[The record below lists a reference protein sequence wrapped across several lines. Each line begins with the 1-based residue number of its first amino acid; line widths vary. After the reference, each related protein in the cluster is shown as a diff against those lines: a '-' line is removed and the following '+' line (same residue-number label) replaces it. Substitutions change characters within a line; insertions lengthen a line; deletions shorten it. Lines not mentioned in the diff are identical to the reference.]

1 MNTYLFTDFSLT
13 PGLDSKYDAILKPAT
28 GPLPYRLTNDYLF
41 KALFQ
46 KSPAALRGLICAL
59 LDLQPESIVSCEI
72 LNPIILGDQI
82 DEKDCILDIRLVLN
96 SNLKLNIELQ
106 IDNMKNWPQRS
117 VYYTSRMYTELAPG
131 QDYKEALPCIH
142 IGILNESPFDD
153 HSVFLSKYYLTDI
166 SSGHIYTSDFSIIML
181 NLSEI
186 DHATEAQKQSDL
198 YQWAKLFLA
207 TEYEEVKEMSKNSP
221 VLKEAGVYIREL
233 TSDEELKLRL
243 EAREKYYADRK
254 AIFSSG
260 YDTGYGSGFDSALEK
275 MNRLTGHLLS
285 DNRLEDLKRCTSDPD
300 FLQKLFQEYGISR
313 SSSEK

>member
-1 MNTYLFTDFSLT
+1 
-13 PGLDSKYDAILKPAT
+13 
-28 GPLPYRLTNDYLF
+28 
-41 KALFQ
+41 
-46 KSPAALRGLICAL
+46 
-59 LDLQPESIVSCEI
+59 
-72 LNPIILGDQI
+72 
-82 DEKDCILDIRLVLN
+82 
-96 SNLKLNIELQ
+96 
-106 IDNMKNWPQRS
+106 
-117 VYYTSRMYTELAPG
+117 
-131 QDYKEALPCIH
+131 
-142 IGILNESPFDD
+142 
-153 HSVFLSKYYLTDI
+153 
-166 SSGHIYTSDFSIIML
+166 
-181 NLSEI
+181 
-186 DHATEAQKQSDL
+186 
-198 YQWAKLFLA
+198 
-207 TEYEEVKEMSKNSP
+207 MSKNSP